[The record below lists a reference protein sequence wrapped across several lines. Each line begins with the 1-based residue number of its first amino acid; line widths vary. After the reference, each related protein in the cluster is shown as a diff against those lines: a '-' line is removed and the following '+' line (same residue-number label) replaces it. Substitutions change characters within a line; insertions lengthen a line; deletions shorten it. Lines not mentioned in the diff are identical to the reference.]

1 MSESIIKVLNIVSII
16 LSMALVICGGSIIFK
31 NIKSYD
37 NTDECQNKSN
47 NIFIFILITIGI
59 GIIGSIYKICCCGIN
74 YILFWAFH
82 ILNLFSL
89 GYNVRVL
96 NQVTDVC
103 KIYYTDKYNGIWELF
118 EVCMIY
124 QSVIICIGLINF
136 ILYIMDTSI
145 CKGSD

>member
-59 GIIGSIYKICCCGIN
+59 GIIG
-74 YILFWAFH
+74 
-82 ILNLFSL
+82 
-89 GYNVRVL
+89 YNVRVL